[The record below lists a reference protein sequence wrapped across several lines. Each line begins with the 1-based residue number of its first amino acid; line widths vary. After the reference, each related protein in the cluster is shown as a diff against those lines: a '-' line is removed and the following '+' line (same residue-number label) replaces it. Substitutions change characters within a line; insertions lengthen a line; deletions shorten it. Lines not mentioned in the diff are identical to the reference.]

1 MIRCCARKRALA
13 ALRSAHTALTLT
25 LRHCSC
31 AQSRRPHE
39 LGLSAFL
46 CHNPAR
52 FRCCAQAG
60 KGSATLSMA
69 YAAAEFAASC
79 LRALAGEPGVVECAY
94 VESHLTELP
103 FFASPVR
110 LGRHGVEAR
119 SRAAVLAC
127 FAPGVLGVR
136 CRCPSGTCKSAQL
149 CCQGQAS

>member
-1 MIRCCARKRALA
+1 MSLA
-13 ALRSAHTALTLT
+13 CLVSV
-25 LRHCSC
+25 
-31 AQSRRPHE
+31 
-39 LGLSAFL
+39 LSHFSML
-46 CHNPAR
+46 IL
-52 FRCCAQAG
+52 RCCAQAG

-119 SRAAVLAC
+119 AR
-127 FAPGVLGVR
+127 
-136 CRCPSGTCKSAQL
+136 
-149 CCQGQAS
+149 